1 VNVTSRILGEE
12 DQPIFRISRED
23 QMRSMWQHP
32 AIDILTWSPKPQKPT
47 QGFTGDSTADTKV
60 LHDYLVQMLEHLRN
74 IKLVLFPNFSSA
86 YPKLKADKKDL
97 VPLAKLYKTLSEPDM
112 RQKAS
117 EIIDSFTSELQI
129 NSLLYGDGSIK
140 KVTDPITEAD
150 YQNLLSSLKDTIEM
164 VHFAKNNP
172 RELVDHLAQW
182 RTFKYDLSAAMRT
195 TDRLCVKI
203 IRAIRSLK

>member
-12 DQPIFRISRED
+12 DQPILRISRED

-60 LHDYLVQMLEHLRN
+60 LHDYLVQMHEHLRN
-74 IKLVLFPNFSSA
+74 IKLDPLPNFRA

-117 EIIDSFTSELQI
+117 EMIDSFTSELQL

-140 KVTDPITEAD
+140 NVADSITEAD

-164 VHFAKNNP
+164 VHFAKNHP
-172 RELVDHLAQW
+172 RELIDHLAQF
-182 RTFKYDLSAAMRT
+182 RTFKYDLSNAIKN
-195 TDRLCVKI
+195 TDKLCVKI